1 MFRSLQQ
8 AVRNM
13 RRSPYQALVATIMMT
28 LTFFV
33 AYSFA
38 ILLYTADLA
47 LKYVETRP
55 QVIAYLSVSSTDEQL
70 QAAKQAM
77 EQKEYVA
84 SVKAISKQE
93 ALEIFKEENQKDP
106 LLLELVTAEIL
117 PPSLEVSSKDIESL
131 EKIKTDL
138 ESVPGVDEVVYQKD
152 VIDNLSLWTKR
163 IRSGGM
169 IITGVLVVIT
179 VLLTFV
185 ILSLRVGMKRSEIS
199 IMRLLGAS
207 MWYIRGPFVYEG
219 MLYGIYGAVLGWI
232 ASYTVLLYLTP
243 TLISFFGQ
251 LHILPIPWTI
261 LGGMFAVGATTGI
274 VIGIVS
280 SFLAVKRFVRR
291 GL

>member
-274 VIGIVS
+274 FIGIVS